1 MRRGALLSPNGTPCV
16 APPWGKLVAVDLR
29 TRSVAW
35 ERPLGSLEER
45 LPWLPLNVGM
55 PLLGGAVTTAG
66 GLTFIAAA
74 EDLRLRAF

>member
-1 MRRGALLSPNGTPCV
+1 M
-16 APPWGKLVAVDLR
+16 
-29 TRSVAW
+29 AW